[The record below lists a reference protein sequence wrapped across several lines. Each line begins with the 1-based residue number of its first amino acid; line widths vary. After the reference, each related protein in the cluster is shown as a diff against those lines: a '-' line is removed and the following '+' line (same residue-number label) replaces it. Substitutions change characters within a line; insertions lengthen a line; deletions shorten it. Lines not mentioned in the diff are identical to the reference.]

1 MCLPPAK
8 RSDRGA
14 FRGRVSG
21 SNRLTHM
28 SLTEIKSL
36 AETKPYAE
44 IKPCSTR
51 VSLINLGCAKNE
63 VDSEEMLGLLQ
74 QEGYRIEASYDP
86 AHVSTDTDVVVIN
99 TCGFIESAKQE
110 SINTILE
117 ALQRKERGEIKKVVV
132 AGCLA
137 QRYSTELATEMTEVD
152 AFLGTGQMGRIAD
165 IVGQTLIR
173 ADQLL
178 DINAKPHHR
187 WVDKPTRAR
196 IGAPWTAYLKISEG
210 CDHACTFCAIPSFRG
225 RHVSKPME
233 RIIAEAG
240 LLAAQGVKEL
250 NLIAQDSTQYGY
262 DLYGKMRLPELLRE
276 LSQVDG
282 IQWLRL
288 FYCYPSR
295 VNRGIIEAI
304 ATTPKVCHYIDMPL
318 QHADDEMLRL
328 MRRPMTYAGYLKLL
342 DDFRAAA
349 PDVAIR
355 TTFIVGFPGETK
367 AHFATLE
374 RFIEEAQFDRVGVFT
389 YSVEDGTPSADMEPK
404 VAALTKSLRKDALMK
419 RQQAISLACNQRW
432 VGREMDILI
441 EGRSPQDAATAV
453 GRSFRDAP
461 EIDGRVY
468 VERCAAQPGTFVR
481 ARVTEAHPYDLVAA
495 I

>member
-1 MCLPPAK
+1 
-8 RSDRGA
+8 
-14 FRGRVSG
+14 
-21 SNRLTHM
+21 M
-28 SLTEIKSL
+28 SFTEIKPTM
-36 AETKPYAE
+36 AKAMQ
-44 IKPCSTR
+44 K

-74 QEGYRIEASYDP
+74 QEGYSIETSYDP
-86 AHVSTDTDVVVIN
+86 AHISADADVVVIN
-99 TCGFIESAKQE
+99 TCGFIESAKEE

-117 ALQRKERGEIKKVVV
+117 ALQRKERGEIKRVVV

-137 QRYSTELATEMTEVD
+137 QRYAKELAAEMPEVD
-152 AFLGTGQMGRIAD
+152 AFLGTGQVGKIANV
-165 IVGQTLIR
+165 VGKSLIR
-173 ADQLL
+173 TEQLL
-178 DINAKPHHR
+178 DINVKPHHQ
-187 WVDKPTRAR
+187 WVDVPTRAR

-225 RHVSKPME
+225 KHVSKPME
-233 RIIAEAG
+233 RIIAEAQQ
-240 LLAAQGVKEL
+240 LAAQGVKEL

-282 IQWLRL
+282 IHWLRL

-295 VNRGIIEAI
+295 VNRGVIEAI
-304 ATTPKVCHYIDMPL
+304 AATPKVCHYIDMPL

-328 MRRPMTYAGYLKLL
+328 MRRPMSYAGYLKLL
-342 DDFRAAA
+342 ADFRAAA

-367 AHFATLE
+367 SHFATLE

-389 YSVEDGTPSADMEPK
+389 YSVEDGTPSAEMEPK
-404 VAALTKSLRKDALMK
+404 VPTRTKNARKEALMQ
-419 RQQAISLACNQRW
+419 RQQSISLACNRKW
-432 VGREMDILI
+432 VGRELEVLV
-441 EGRSPQDAATAV
+441 EGRSPLDVTTAV

-468 VERCAAQPGTFVR
+468 IKRCTAQPGTFVR
-481 ARVTEAHPYDLVAA
+481 ARVIEARPYDLVASC
-495 I
+495 